1 MCLLLLTK
9 IWNQSLV
16 ITVTNLVILVII
28 AGLSGEFV
36 FVAVL
41 FNFLGTYLVLQKT
54 TKSEEPEDWKKQR
67 RLYLSC

>member
-1 MCLLLLTK
+1 M
-9 IWNQSLV
+9 

-28 AGLSGEFV
+28 AGISGEFV

-41 FNFLGTYLVLQKT
+41 FNFLGTYVLLQKT
-54 TKSEEPEDWKKQR
+54 TKGAKSEEPEDWNKQR

>member
-1 MCLLLLTK
+1 M
-9 IWNQSLV
+9 V
-16 ITVTNLVILVII
+16 ITVTNLIILVII

-54 TKSEEPEDWKKQR
+54 TKGAKSEESEDRNKHK
-67 RLYLSC
+67 RLYLFC

>member
-1 MCLLLLTK
+1 M
-9 IWNQSLV
+9 

-41 FNFLGTYLVLQKT
+41 FNFLGTYVLLQKT
-54 TKSEEPEDWKKQR
+54 TNGAKSEESEDWDKHK
-67 RLYLSC
+67 RLYLFC

>member
-1 MCLLLLTK
+1 M
-9 IWNQSLV
+9 V
-16 ITVTNLVILVII
+16 ITVTNLIILVII

-54 TKSEEPEDWKKQR
+54 TNGAKSEESEDWKKQR
-67 RLYLSC
+67 RLYLFC

>member
-1 MCLLLLTK
+1 M
-9 IWNQSLV
+9 

-54 TKSEEPEDWKKQR
+54 AKGAKRKEPEDWNKQR